1 MRRLLLFVLCLLL
14 SFGAHAEAQLGKL
27 ENPPAPSNVV
37 HWRSGIGTISGWT
50 CEAERVFIIFNLGTE
65 QELMVQAAYGTE
77 REDTRAA
84 CGDTNNGFGLLFN
97 WNLLGDGEHT
107 VMVWATL
114 ATARPEL
121 PKWQLKQAQVLVKTF
136 GTEITVPE
144 SAGTYFR
151 LNNFPHPGEHV
162 IIRWDQALQ
171 NFVITPLRMP

>member
-1 MRRLLLFVLCLLL
+1 MLFVLCLLL

-97 WNLLGDGEHT
+97 WNLLGDGVHHVVVHVDGKEWQWANGLLVTTLGAEEMFT
-107 VMVWATL
+107 VQDAPAVA
-114 ATARPEL
+114 
-121 PKWQLKQAQVLVKTF
+121 F
-136 GTEITVPE
+136 TVPD
-144 SAGTYFR
+144 
-151 LNNFPHPGEHV
+151 FPRPGESVLILWTH
-162 IIRWDQALQ
+162 WKQ
-171 NFVITPLRMP
+171 NFILMGKEP